1 LVTAALEPVFVWTG
15 GALFVASLAFLTYC
29 YLVVWSQPAAFD
41 IRSWTAIAVNALLV
55 TAFAVHHSLFAR
67 EPVKAW
73 VSRAIPA
80 RLIRSIY
87 VWIASV
93 LLVLVCLLWRPV
105 GGALYAATGWRAAV
119 HASVQVA
126 GLWII
131 ARSARAID
139 PLELAGIHQPS
150 QREGL
155 QIRGPYGWVRHPL
168 YLGWLLATFGAARM
182 SGDRLMFAV
191 ITAIY
196 LAVAVRWEERSLSRA
211 FGERYEEYK
220 RQVRW
225 RMVPY
230 VY

>member
-1 LVTAALEPVFVWTG
+1 MIARLERLFVWAG
-15 GALFVASLAFLTYC
+15 GALFVASLAYLTYC
-29 YLVVWSQPAAFD
+29 YVSVWSLPAAFD
-41 IRSWTAIAVNALLV
+41 VRSWSAIAVNALLV
-55 TAFAVHHSLFAR
+55 TAFAVHHSFFAR

-93 LLVLVCLLWRPV
+93 LLVFVCLLWRPV
-105 GGALYAATGWRAAV
+105 GGALYAATGWRAAAHV
-119 HASVQVA
+119 VVQLA
-126 GLWII
+126 GIWII

-150 QREGL
+150 QSEGL
-155 QIRGPYGWVRHPL
+155 QIRGLYGWVRHPL

-182 SGDRLMFAV
+182 TGDRLVFAV
-191 ITAIY
+191 MTAIY
-196 LAVAVRWEERSLSRA
+196 LVLAVRWEERSLSAA

-225 RMVPY
+225 RMLPY